1 MNATHKKVVEFFAK
15 ISIDESVDVNEFL
28 EAIALNVGLYTAL
41 KIKTVGQR
49 EVTEQFKS
57 IIDTGLKIANS
68 EVVPK
73 RVSFFIIKK

>member
-41 KIKTVGQR
+41 KIKTV
-49 EVTEQFKS
+49 
-57 IIDTGLKIANS
+57 
-68 EVVPK
+68 
-73 RVSFFIIKK
+73 

>member
-15 ISIDESVDVNEFL
+15 ISTDESVDVNEFL

-41 KIKTVGQR
+41 KIKKVGQR